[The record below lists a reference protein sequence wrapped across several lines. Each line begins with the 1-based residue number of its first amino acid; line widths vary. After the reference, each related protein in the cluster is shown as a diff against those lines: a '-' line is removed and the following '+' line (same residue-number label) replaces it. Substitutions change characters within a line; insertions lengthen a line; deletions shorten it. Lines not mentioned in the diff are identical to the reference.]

1 VDLPLNLII
10 ECLTG
15 FCVCYF
21 KDKRH
26 SPESPPHYYVTV
38 PITNDTSLLLCIIT
52 SQVEN
57 QMWYYR
63 NVNVSAISS
72 LVRVD
77 QSSLPFLTKE
87 SFIDCNRAELI
98 RKNEFIKIVDSKPC
112 LEIKTRDV
120 PDELKREIISAINKS
135 PLVKSFIKR
144 LIISNY

>member
-10 ECLTG
+10 ESLTG

-26 SPESPPHYYVTV
+26 APESPPHYYVTV
-38 PITNDTSLLLCIIT
+38 PITDDTSLLLCIIT
-52 SQVEN
+52 SQVEKK
-57 QMWYYR
+57 MWYYR

-72 LVRVD
+72 LVLVD

-87 SFIDCNRAELI
+87 SFIDCNKAELI
-98 RKNEFIKIVDSKPC
+98 EKNELIKIVDSKPS

-120 PDELKREIISAINKS
+120 PDELKRKIISAINKS
-135 PLVKSFIKR
+135 PLVSPFIKK
-144 LIISNY
+144 LIVSNY